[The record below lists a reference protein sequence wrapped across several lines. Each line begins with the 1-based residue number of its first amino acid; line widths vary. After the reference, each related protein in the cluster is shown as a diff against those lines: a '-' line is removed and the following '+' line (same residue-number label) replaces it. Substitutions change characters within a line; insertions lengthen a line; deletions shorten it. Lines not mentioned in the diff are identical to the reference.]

1 MSPNSPDMN
10 YFNFQSSVEPKK
22 GDLLISEPFLPDPN
36 FERTVVLLCEHNEEG
51 SFGFVLNRPSL
62 LKYSDVIDG
71 ADDFNVSLF
80 IGGPVQQD
88 TLHFIH
94 RAGDLIEGSVE
105 ICPGVFWGGNYE
117 QVQSL
122 IDTKQINPNDF
133 KFFIGYSGWGSGQL
147 EMEMKEK
154 TWIVSNVANS
164 IQIFDMDPEKLWKL
178 ALKNMGGKYKMIANY
193 PIDPRLN

>member
-1 MSPNSPDMN
+1 MN
-10 YFNFQSSVEPKK
+10 YFNYQSRAEPKK

-71 ADDFNVSLF
+71 VDDFNVSLF

-94 RAGDLIEGSVE
+94 RAGEIIEDSME

-133 KFFIGYSGWGSGQL
+133 KFFIGYSGWGDGQL

-154 TWIVSNVANS
+154 TWIVSDVANA

-178 ALKNMGGKYKMIANY
+178 ALNNMGGKYKMISNY